1 MSKVIIGIV
10 GKHIK
15 DDKIR
20 TNTLIR
26 DEIKQ
31 AVFEMV
37 LLVLEYYLQMMK
49 YYILLMIGKIL
60 KKK

>member
-1 MSKVIIGIV
+1 MSKVVIGIV

-26 DEIKQ
+26 DEVKQ
-31 AVFEMV
+31 AIFDNGAIGIG
-37 LLVLEYYLQMMK
+37 
-49 YYILLMIGKIL
+49 ILSPK
-60 KKK
+60 